1 MLSPPRS
8 PKNLRGKC
16 HLLKNGTTCSSSL
29 CIFGGKVAS
38 GKLFLNKLTSV
49 TNVTKQELQL
59 KYFAEELF
67 IYLFNCSGL
76 LSWHLLDP
84 LGCWG
89 QVPFPEHHE
98 KFAFSLPGSSVSG
111 CGSCVHQRALVRLS
125 RFLGVTWSEGFS
137 ATCTTPIGLKKLKKC
152 SEFSWWKMV
161 FRASCD
167 GGESGGF
174 KQSLNLK

>member
-84 LGCWG
+84 QNVEDKFLSKSIMQNLPSLFLALAVQGVDHMHIKSVTTDLVTNCLNSLGSIK
-89 QVPFPEHHE
+89 P
-98 KFAFSLPGSSVSG
+98 
-111 CGSCVHQRALVRLS
+111 
-125 RFLGVTWSEGFS
+125 
-137 ATCTTPIGLKKLKKC
+137 C
-152 SEFSWWKMV
+152 S
-161 FRASCD
+161 
-167 GGESGGF
+167 
-174 KQSLNLK
+174 